1 MFSKIRR
8 FLARQEPRA
17 VQPIRDL
24 RDKGLGAL
32 DAYYEHKGKPCLI
45 RGGLEHCRWYGA
57 SGISYSRN
65 SLHPYI
71 RTLIEYE
78 EGICTTYNGS
88 FLQRYWQQ
96 WAPKNL
102 AEYFGIDEAKCH
114 PLLVRTP
121 PNHNIL
127 PWSPTDHIE
136 YMEEEQWMTRFDYR
150 ELCLAGG
157 TPARS
162 CGPKP
167 TWFGEARFQRLV
179 SVYESIKASG
189 YREIAAESEPYV
201 GQHIVVNCLVRDG
214 IVRFVVANGQHRASA
229 LSALGH
235 SEASMIVHFHSDR
248 GPAMLRRDEVDSWPL
263 VRRNIFSPCEAE
275 AIFDRIFDAVPP
287 REIKSMR
294 SSNPAPKL
302 DRTSASD

>member
-1 MFSKIRR
+1 MFSKVRR
-8 FLARQEPRA
+8 LLARHKRQTRYRT
-17 VQPIRDL
+17 RDL
-24 RDKGLGAL
+24 RERGLGPL
-32 DAYYEHKGKPCLI
+32 DAYHEHMGKPCLI
-45 RGGLEHCRWYGA
+45 RVGLEHCRWYGA
-57 SGISYSRN
+57 SGISYSRD

-71 RTLIEYE
+71 RTLIEYD

-102 AEYFGIDEAKCH
+102 AEYFGIDEAQCH

-127 PWSPTDHIE
+127 PWSPTDRIE
-136 YMEEEQWMTRFDYR
+136 YMEQEQWMTRSDYR

-179 SVYESIKASG
+179 SVYESIKTSG
-189 YREIAAESEPYV
+189 YREIASESEPY
-201 GQHIVVNCLVRDG
+201 GDQHIVGNCLVRDG

-229 LSALGH
+229 LSALGD

-248 GPAMLRRDEVDSWPL
+248 GPAMLRRDEVRYWPL
-263 VRRNIFSPCEAE
+263 VRRKIFSPGEAE

-287 REIKSMR
+287 PEIKAMDR
-294 SSNPAPKL
+294 ANPS
-302 DRTSASD
+302 T